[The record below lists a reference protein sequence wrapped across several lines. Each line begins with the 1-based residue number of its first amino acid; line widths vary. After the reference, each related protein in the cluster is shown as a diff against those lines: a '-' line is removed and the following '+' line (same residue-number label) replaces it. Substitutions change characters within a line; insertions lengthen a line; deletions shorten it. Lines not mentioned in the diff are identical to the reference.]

1 MQQKDLKMS
10 NWITPKEVE
19 KGIMDIPPISINTQ
33 NIARSKRQLQYLK
46 IGNKVYYKYED
57 LKDFVVSNIR
67 KVQPKAD

>member
-57 LKDFVVSNIR
+57 LKDFVESNIR